1 MAIKKGNTVSV
12 NYEGRFESGEI
23 FDSSTHGDHSH
34 PIEFVVGEHQVIK
47 GFEDAV
53 IGMKVGEEKEISI
66 ESDEA
71 YGERNEDLV
80 KEFDRKDIPFQEEP
94 QIGMVLGFNLP
105 QGGQFPATI
114 INVTDDKI
122 TFDLN
127 HPLAGKKLI
136 FVIKVVDVKEN

>member
-1 MAIKKGNTVSV
+1 MTIKQGDTVSV
-12 NYEGRFESGEI
+12 NYEGRFASGEI
-23 FDSSTHGDHSH
+23 FDSSSHGDHSH

-53 IGMKVGEEKEISI
+53 IGMKVGDEKEISI
-66 ESDEA
+66 EPDEA
-71 YGERNEDLV
+71 YGERNEELV
-80 KEFDRKDIPFQEEP
+80 KEFDRKDIPLSEEP
-94 QIGMVLGFNLP
+94 EVGMVLAFNLP

-136 FVIKVVDVKEN
+136 FKINVVNVE